1 MEYEREAISKR
12 YESGPRFARRAYP
25 LRPKKLNY
33 ALHRVG
39 TLLYAGCFQAKR
51 GRSFLHRSH
60 RPWLM
65 ILIIHTL
72 VEEALAIIF
81 GVKRFYL

>member
-1 MEYEREAISKR
+1 MKAALGSPDVRI
-12 YESGPRFARRAYP
+12 RRD
-25 LRPKKLNY
+25 LKKLNY

-60 RPWLM
+60 CPWLM